1 MARIYL
7 SLLLYLLCASAL
19 SAQEQRPLITGE
31 GTFLTIGLGFPIYT
45 VRDKI
50 NSPLAYRGRAV
61 NIRLEAEW
69 VRENWLSQVRLA
81 FSAGSLRAKVKPKRD
96 INKPASL
103 ADLRLGFGWYRN
115 LGTIEPTSES
125 AQYAGLSF
133 MLNMDDRDYPL
144 PTNNTGGQH
153 YRISARAGVL
163 DRRGLGNNTR
173 WALTSQVDVP
183 FLTKLYRSSYIGLA
197 PFLHKADSKGRD
209 FWRGMDWVGPRG
221 FLGMEARFAVDYRA
235 QDFRSDRIEY
245 AFWLGYTPKPAPK
258 SLLFT
263 AGQLSYAYR
272 AKL

>member
-1 MARIYL
+1 MARFYL
-7 SLLLYLLCASAL
+7 SVLLYLLLASSL
-19 SAQEQRPLITGE
+19 SAQERQPLVTGE

-50 NSPLAYRGRAV
+50 NSPLAYRGRGI
-61 NIRLEAEW
+61 NIRLEVEQ
-69 VRENWLSQVRLA
+69 VKRNWLSQVRLA
-81 FSAGSLRAKVKPKRD
+81 FTTGRLRAKVRPKRD

-103 ADLRLGFGWYRN
+103 NDLRLGFGWYRN
-115 LGTIEPTSES
+115 LGEVRPTSES

-133 MLNMDDRDYPL
+133 MLNMDDRNYPL

-153 YRISARAGVL
+153 YRISARAGAL
-163 DRRGLGNNTR
+163 DRRGLGNGTR

-183 FLTKLYRSSYIGLA
+183 LLTKLYRPTYIGLA
-197 PFLHKADSKGRD
+197 PFLHKPNSKGGD
-209 FWRGMDWVGPRG
+209 FWKSMDWVGPGG

-235 QDFRSDRIEY
+235 QDFRGDRVEY
-245 AFWLGYTPKPAPK
+245 AFWLGDTPKPAPK